1 MTGTLAAGS
10 AGPSPLWYAT
20 RATGVVALILLTV
33 TVVLG
38 IAGTARFA
46 TPRWPRVVTSGL
58 HRNVALL
65 AVAFVGVHIVTTVLD
80 SYASIGWL
88 AAVVPFSSAYR
99 PLWLSLGTI
108 SFDLMLA
115 GVVTSLL
122 RARLGYRGWRIVHW
136 LVYVAWPVALWHG
149 LGTGTD
155 SRLPWLLALDAAAV
169 AAVAAAVWW
178 RMSLPEFA
186 PRPLTIAIAVTAV
199 PLATILLTSLG
210 PLQPGWARRAGTP
223 VRLLSGQAASAAS
236 PASGGGSGATSA
248 GGSGAVPGGAAAG
261 SPAALPASGRFSGQA
276 ARSSGPGAGQVTIT
290 VTARTHG
297 RPGEDLTITLQGTPD
312 GAGVLLQ
319 RGTVRVGPA
328 GASSYAGPV
337 VALDGA
343 RLVADLSGPSGSAV
357 QATITLNV
365 NGSRATGR
373 LAINGGNGGGNGGD
387 Q

>member
-108 SFDLMLA
+108 SFDLLLA
-115 GVVTSLL
+115 VVVTSLL

-178 RMSLPEFA
+178 RLSLPEFA

-199 PLATILLTSLG
+199 PLATIALTALG

-223 VRLLSGQAASAAS
+223 VRLLSGQAATAAGA
-236 PASGGGSGATSA
+236 ASGGGSGAA
-248 GGSGAVPGGAAAG
+248 PGGAAAG
-261 SPAALPASGRFSGQA
+261 SPAALPASGMFSGQA
-276 ARSSGPGAGQVTIT
+276 ARSGGPGAGQVTIT

-297 RPGEDLTITLQGTPD
+297 RAGQDLTITLQGTPD

-328 GASSYAGPV
+328 GTTSSYAGPV

-343 RLVADLSGPSGSAV
+343 RLVADLSGPAGSTA

-373 LAINGGNGGGNGGD
+373 LAINGGNGGGGNGGGGGD